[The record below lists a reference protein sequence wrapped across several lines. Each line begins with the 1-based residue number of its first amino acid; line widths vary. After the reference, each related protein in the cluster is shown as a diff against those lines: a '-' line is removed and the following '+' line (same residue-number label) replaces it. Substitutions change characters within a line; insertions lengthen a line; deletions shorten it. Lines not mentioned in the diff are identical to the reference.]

1 MLNVKVLSGS
11 MIAALLALGSY
22 LGAISRPG
30 AAVAHV
36 GTKALPEVV
45 KVAQKTPSASLTIS
59 ERGIG
64 AAKLGMT
71 FGELK
76 KALGS
81 TAQFKVE
88 SSFADFNAVAVSQS
102 GKVEYRI
109 IYPASNRITYPALT
123 KLKDT
128 DVIESLMT
136 DNPNYKTVEGVGPGM
151 TLKQAEAIYG
161 KATLSYNVDNESRE
175 GVVFAN
181 QPTKKF
187 WFAPKAEGSD
197 YAGVYGA
204 SQGSFH
210 QTNKYQPNAV
220 IRNVSV
226 RK

>member
-11 MIAALLALGSY
+11 MIAVLLAIGSY
-22 LGAISRPG
+22 LGAISRPD

-36 GTKALPEVV
+36 GTKALREVA
-45 KVAQKTPSASLTIS
+45 KVAQKTPAASLTIS

-88 SSFADFNAVAVSQS
+88 SPFMVDFDAVAVSQS
-102 GKVEYRI
+102 GKVQYRI
-109 IYPASNRITYPALT
+109 IYAAGT
-123 KLKDT
+123 KLKDS
-128 DVIESLMT
+128 DVIELLMT
-136 DNPNYKTVEGVGPGM
+136 DNSNYKTVQGVGPGM

-161 KATLSYNVDNESRE
+161 KATLSYNVDNEMRE
-175 GVVFAN
+175 GVVFAK
-181 QPTKKF
+181 QPTRNIMF
-187 WFAPKAEGSD
+187 VPKAEGKQF
-197 YAGVYGA
+197 AGVYGA
-204 SQGSFH
+204 GQGGFY

-220 IRNVSV
+220 IKSVMV

>member
-1 MLNVKVLSGS
+1 MLNLKVLSGS
-11 MIAALLALGSY
+11 MIAVLLAIGSD
-22 LGAISRPG
+22 LGAISTPG
-30 AAVAHV
+30 AAVAPV
-36 GTKALPEVV
+36 ATNALPEAV

-59 ERGIG
+59 DRGIG
-64 AAKLGMT
+64 EAKVGMT

-102 GKVEYRI
+102 GKVQYRI
-109 IYPASNRITYPALT
+109 IYPATNRMTYPALT
-123 KLKDT
+123 LLKDT
-128 DVIESLMT
+128 DVIEDLMT

-187 WFAPKAEGSD
+187 WFAPKAEGKQF
-197 YAGVYGA
+197 AGVYGA
-204 SQGSFH
+204 SQGSFYK
-210 QTNKYQPNAV
+210 TNKYQPNAV
-220 IRNVSV
+220 IRSVLV

>member
-11 MIAALLALGSY
+11 MIAALLAIGSH
-22 LGAISRPG
+22 LTLISTPG
-30 AAVAHV
+30 AAVAPV
-36 GTKALPEVV
+36 ATNALPEAV

-64 AAKLGMT
+64 EAKLGMT

-81 TAQFKVE
+81 TAQFKE
-88 SSFADFNAVAVSQS
+88 SSYFDGLDAVAVSQS
-102 GKVEYRI
+102 GKVQYWI
-109 IYPASNRITYPALT
+109 IYPFRT
-123 KLKDT
+123 KLKDA
-128 DVIESLMT
+128 DVIEDLMT

-161 KATLSYNVDNESRE
+161 KATLGYNTDYESQE
-175 GVVFAN
+175 VLVFAN
-181 QPTKKF
+181 QPNKKIR
-187 WFAPKAEGSD
+187 FAPKAEGRQ

-204 SQGSFH
+204 SQGIVH
-210 QTNKYQPNAV
+210 ETNKYQPNAV
-220 IRNVSV
+220 IRSVMV